1 MHCPRLSTSLSLA
14 SQASDLTM
22 HPGYEFGMLLRKA
35 YLGFHRRANARM
47 LKLGIT
53 ADQFV
58 ALSVIAQDE
67 GLTQVTLVERTES
80 DPNTVTAILALLE
93 RRGLVRRTVHAKDRR
108 ARCVSLTAAGRRIQ
122 TRAAKAAAE
131 LLDTLCE
138 ILDSSARKQVEDA
151 LRRIHLTFAAPAKA
165 ATNGRAA
172 N

>member
-1 MHCPRLSTSLSLA
+1 
-14 SQASDLTM
+14 M

-58 ALSVIAQDE
+58 ALTAVAQDE
-67 GLTQVTLVERTES
+67 GLMQVTLVERTES

-108 ARCVSLTAAGRRIQ
+108 ARCVYLTAAGRRIQ
-122 TRAAKAAAE
+122 ARATKAAAE
-131 LLDTLCE
+131 LLQLLCGD
-138 ILDSSARKQVEDA
+138 LDPEARLQAEAV
-151 LRRIHLTFAAPAKA
+151 LRQIHARFTSPAEKA
-165 ATNGRAA
+165 VHGRA
-172 N
+172 

>member
-1 MHCPRLSTSLSLA
+1 
-14 SQASDLTM
+14 M

-35 YLGFHRRANARM
+35 YLGFHRRANAQM

-58 ALSVIAQDE
+58 ALTAIAQDE

-122 TRAAKAAAE
+122 TRGAKAANE
-131 LLDTLCE
+131 LLDALCGS
-138 ILDSSARKQVEDA
+138 LDPGARAQVEES
-151 LRRIHLTFAAPAKA
+151 LRKIHAEFAAPAKA
-165 ATNGRAA
+165 ATNGRTAK
-172 N
+172 

>member
-1 MHCPRLSTSLSLA
+1 
-14 SQASDLTM
+14 M

-80 DPNTVTAILALLE
+80 DPNTVTAILSLLE

-122 TRAAKAAAE
+122 ARGAKAANE
-131 LLDTLCE
+131 LLDALSGS
-138 ILDSSARKQVEDA
+138 LDPDTRKQVEHA
-151 LRRIHLTFAAPAKA
+151 LHQIHATFAAPTKS

-172 N
+172 K

>member
-1 MHCPRLSTSLSLA
+1 
-14 SQASDLTM
+14 M

-58 ALSVIAQDE
+58 ALTMIAQDE

-108 ARCVSLTAAGRRIQ
+108 ARCVSLTAAGRKIQ
-122 TRAAKAAAE
+122 VRGAKVAAE
-131 LLDTLCE
+131 LLDILCGS
-138 ILDSSARKQVEDA
+138 LDSDARKQVGES
-151 LRRIHLTFAAPAKA
+151 LRQIHATFAAPAKGA
-165 ATNGRAA
+165 ANGRAA
-172 N
+172 K

>member
-1 MHCPRLSTSLSLA
+1 
-14 SQASDLTM
+14 M

-58 ALSVIAQDE
+58 ALSVIGQEE
-67 GLTQVTLVERTES
+67 GLTQVTMVERMES

-108 ARCVSLTAAGRRIQ
+108 ARSVFLTSAGRRM
-122 TRAAKAAAE
+122 
-131 LLDTLCE
+131 
-138 ILDSSARKQVEDA
+138 QV
-151 LRRIHLTFAAPAKA
+151 R
-165 ATNGRAA
+165 
-172 N
+172 